1 MRKLIWEVHMKYETR
16 ELIKAI
22 CLLVCVIVMAGLG
35 THYID
40 GIY

>member
-1 MRKLIWEVHMKYETR
+1 MKYETR

-22 CLLVCVIVMAGLG
+22 CLLVYMIVMAGLG
-35 THYID
+35 THYLD

>member
-1 MRKLIWEVHMKYETR
+1 MRYETK

-22 CLLVCVIVMAGLG
+22 CLLVCMIVMAGLG

-40 GIY
+40 GIYQEV